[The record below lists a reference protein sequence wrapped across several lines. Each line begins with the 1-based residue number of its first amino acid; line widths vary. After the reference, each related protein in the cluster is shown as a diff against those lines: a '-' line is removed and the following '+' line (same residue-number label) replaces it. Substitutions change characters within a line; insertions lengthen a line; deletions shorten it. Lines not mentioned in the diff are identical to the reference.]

1 MTNGMRTSYYNIDA
15 ILSEEE
21 LVSVTNFFDFSH
33 LAHLDPDY
41 VHPVK
46 SIIVGEKH
54 EVNNYTSKQEKSY
67 SEKKGQL
74 LSTNYYLREGTY
86 VKMPLWSIENW
97 SQLGFIRLSLPRHFG
112 RKARDRLEA
121 DPVSIDLRN
130 KSERFFMSG
139 MILVSLIK
147 KSHSLSSRTS
157 RNYSYG
163 RESQELKRTLLQTY
177 TGVRLRRTFDWTLS
191 SIEDDISSY
200 TLRLTEMERVLFDMG
215 AAASHA
221 HAMWKLHGS
230 RRIQVSQTVL
240 RSGGIQVGMNKK
252 NNHVAPKVSSNGL
265 EFVSNLGKSSTFHS
279 KKKKRM

>member
-1 MTNGMRTSYYNIDA
+1 MG
-15 ILSEEE
+15 
-21 LVSVTNFFDFSH
+21 
-33 LAHLDPDY
+33 
-41 VHPVK
+41 
-46 SIIVGEKH
+46 
-54 EVNNYTSKQEKSY
+54 
-67 SEKKGQL
+67 
-74 LSTNYYLREGTY
+74 
-86 VKMPLWSIENW
+86 PLWSIENW
-97 SQLGFIRLSLPRHFG
+97 SLLGFVRLILPRHFG

-200 TLRLTEMERVLFDMG
+200 TLRLTQMERILFNIG
-215 AAASHA
+215 ASASHA
-221 HAMWKLHGS
+221 HTMWKLHGS
-230 RRIQVSQTVL
+230 RRIQVSQTSL
-240 RSGGIQVGMNKK
+240 KAGEIQVNVNKIY
-252 NNHVAPKVSSNGL
+252 NHVPPEGSSNDA
-265 EFVSNLGKSSTFHS
+265 EFVSPLSRPNAFYS
-279 KKKKRM
+279 KKKKGFIK